1 MRLPLASLIVLYSTR
16 KWRYFLWVRSI
27 SVNSKNVLLCATMNK
42 LKTRYWHFQIQ
53 RLYWVSIQNMD
64 TLIPWRIAPRSDLK
78 KLILDAKNEQCSY
91 FASRINFWVV
101 LFVFPQVHLRRSTL
115 MNTHPQK
122 DSCKV
127 WSYTVGRSDDMA
139 WPNKSPSTQE
149 SYLPTLPDIMEL
161 FQIFDKGIDNFF

>member
-27 SVNSKNVLLCATMNK
+27 SVNSEDVLLCVTMNR
-42 LKTRYWHFQIQ
+42 LKTKYWHSQIQ
-53 RLYWVSIQNMD
+53 RPYWFSIQNMN
-64 TLIPWRIAPRSDLK
+64 TIIPRRIAQG
-78 KLILDAKNEQCSY
+78 LISWFLMQN
-91 FASRINFWVV
+91 
-101 LFVFPQVHLRRSTL
+101 

-149 SYLPTLPDIMEL
+149 SHLPTLPDIVEL
-161 FQIFDKGIDNFF
+161 FQIFGKGIENVSKKHRNLFTSVSKGSKPWPLARFC